1 MHIDDIGKRQL
12 VGISCFMAN
21 SFHGY
26 QYVHLRA
33 CLSCSFSFM
42 SPTHAV
48 VCDAAFLH
56 ALSDESVE
64 TYTSQSL
71 QVNMTHANNTW
82 TMPTQTHHATPTK
95 FARTTHASHP
105 LKFTCATC
113 EPHPLKH
120 TCHSHTWAISPGTS
134 ELRLSACLACY
145 LMCHMMSHD
154 MFSHMKLLVADS
166 HH

>member
-1 MHIDDIGKRQL
+1 MLKKFINIETSLYDPVLLDKSLGIYLECSENYDVHIDDIGKRQL

-26 QYVHLRA
+26 QCDVHLRT

-64 TYTSQSL
+64 TYTSRSL
-71 QVNMTHANNTW
+71 QVNMTHAD
-82 TMPTQTHHATPTK
+82 P
-95 FARTTHASHP
+95 
-105 LKFTCATC
+105 
-113 EPHPLKH
+113 
-120 TCHSHTWAISPGTS
+120 
-134 ELRLSACLACY
+134 
-145 LMCHMMSHD
+145 
-154 MFSHMKLLVADS
+154 
-166 HH
+166 